1 VLAPDIPAMALA
13 DWRTGDEP
21 GPPGRKGRTSVAWT
35 LPVSVA
41 LHAAILL
48 ALVWTAD
55 HFQPPPPPPEPLPVE
70 IITLAPPEPEPVAS
84 PPAEA
89 VKDPGPPPPQP
100 APRARPAPAP
110 RPLPARHMPEA
121 RPVAASAVPSPAVAA
136 PAGDGVSA
144 ADVSVPSTRPVSA
157 QSAAVGATADE
168 VGLYLAEVR
177 RKLQAHLDYPFA
189 ARRMKL
195 GGIVH
200 IRLQV
205 ATDGAVEERSMKV
218 TTSSGAEILD
228 EAGLVTIR
236 RASPFPP
243 PPGGRALVISVP
255 VVFELRRS

>member
-1 VLAPDIPAMALA
+1 MLAPDTFSMVLA
-13 DWRTGDEP
+13 GWCRDDEP
-21 GPPGRKGRTSVAWT
+21 GPPGRAGRTSVAWT

-41 LHAAILL
+41 LHAGILL

-55 HFQPPPPPPEPLPVE
+55 HLQSPPPPPKPLPVE
-70 IITLAPPEPEPVAS
+70 IITLAPPRPEPKVS

-100 APRARPAPAP
+100 APQARPVPSP
-110 RPLPARHMPEA
+110 RPSPARHMPEA
-121 RPVAASAVPSPAVAA
+121 RPVAASAVSSPLAA
-136 PAGDGVSA
+136 PVEVGASA
-144 ADVSVPSTRPVSA
+144 AEASVPSTRPVSTPP
-157 QSAAVGATADE
+157 ATASADE

-200 IRLQV
+200 IRLRV
-205 ATDGAVEERSMKV
+205 ATDGVVEERSMTV
-218 TTSSGAEILD
+218 TASSGAEILD
-228 EAGLVTIR
+228 EAGLATIR

-243 PPGGRALVISVP
+243 PPGGRALVINVP
-255 VVFELRRS
+255 VVFELRRG